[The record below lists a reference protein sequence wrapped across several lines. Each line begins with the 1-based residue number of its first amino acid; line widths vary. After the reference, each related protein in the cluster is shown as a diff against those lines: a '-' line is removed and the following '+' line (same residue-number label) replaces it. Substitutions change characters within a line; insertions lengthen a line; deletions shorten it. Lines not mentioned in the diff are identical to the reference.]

1 MDTSRALG
9 HWARRLACC
18 GVAVAL
24 LCTASS
30 AAAGKPKK
38 KPDLRI
44 SASVRCVNFRTH
56 KQMFYRNV
64 LAACRKGDQVEAEIT
79 VKNIGKKTSAS
90 VPWTL
95 ASSYGPFK
103 KFGASPTS
111 MIYPTPQAMKKGSYA
126 GHVSQQPRKTARMV
140 PKLKRN
146 REFRQTV
153 VLLRAGR
160 VAAGK
165 HSMKFTVD
173 PDNKVIESNEK
184 NNDRKITLT
193 VKKPPK
199 YVDRKVKLI
208 DITKPIVP
216 YKLYGGDRE
225 FDGNGPI
232 IDCKVSLRVSK
243 NKRAIIATITFK
255 AKETKSDWS
264 ETRGSW
270 TRTVYKK
277 PKGRK
282 IDKIFGP
289 KVSKV
294 HFKSKPGGF
303 QVFGPTPRPL
313 VFFLNKLNEIADAVD
328 AVAQVGAVLSGP
340 AGIAKKKLFDEVRK
354 GVSAL
359 VQGNYVDVRAPKK
372 GPVAVFAIVGDTGG
386 DDISKDSNPHD
397 DTRIQAIK
405 FKRLKIRLK

>member
-9 HWARRLACC
+9 RWARRLACC
-18 GVAVAL
+18 GAAVAL

-38 KPDLRI
+38 PDLRI
-44 SASVRCVNFRTH
+44 TGSVRCVQIGRLKQNFIR
-56 KQMFYRNV
+56 QV
-64 LAACRKGDQVEAEIT
+64 LPHCTKGNRVEVEIT

-103 KFGASPTS
+103 KFGASATN
-111 MIYPTPQAMKKGSYA
+111 MAYPTPQGMKKVST
-126 GHVSQQPRKTARMV
+126 GHLSQLPRQLPRMV

-146 REFRQTV
+146 EEFRQTV
-153 VLLRAGR
+153 VLLRQ
-160 VAAGK
+160 GK
-165 HSMKFTVD
+165 RGLAVGTHSITFTVD
-173 PDNKVIESNEK
+173 PNNKVSESNEK
-184 NNDRKITLT
+184 NNDRKISLK

-199 YVDRKVKLI
+199 YVTKKVKLI
-208 DITKPIVP
+208 DITTPLVP
-216 YKLYGGDRE
+216 SKLYGGDRE

-232 IDCKVSLRVSK
+232 IDCKVTLRVSK
-243 NKRAIIATITFK
+243 NKRAIMADITFK

-282 IDKIFGP
+282 IVKIFGP

-303 QVFGPTPRPL
+303 QLLGPTAD
-313 VFFLNKLNEIADAVD
+313 FITFLRKLNEIAEAV
-328 AVAQVGAVLSGP
+328 
-340 AGIAKKKLFDEVRK
+340 
-354 GVSAL
+354 
-359 VQGNYVDVRAPKK
+359 NYVVNPVAHATRKEHKELFNMVDKGLADLPAHGNLVHVRRPAK
-372 GPVAVFAIVGDTGG
+372 GPVSVFAIVGDTGG
-386 DDISKDSNPHD
+386 DDISKDNNPKD

-405 FKRLKIRLK
+405 FKRLKIRFK